1 MTSSELGDLSGLTA
15 TSVVGRRIFYV
26 EETSSTNDLALA
38 SGMDGDVFIA
48 DRQTA
53 GRGRLG
59 RSWHSAPG
67 KGLWFSVALGDTTPG
82 VVLAAALAVRDACA
96 AQCALRVKWPNDLL
110 LEGKKVCGILAEQRN
125 DRTALGIGINV
136 HHVAADFPEELREKA
151 GSLAMAP
158 GAVWD
163 RAALLRGVLTELDRR
178 VILLRSGGF
187 ERVRDEWANACNIV
201 GRRISIDDAEGTV
214 SALDDLGRIVL
225 STSNGPRTFAA
236 GDVVY
241 LPGA

>member
-1 MTSSELGDLSGLTA
+1 MTSSGLGDLSGLTETA
-15 TSVVGRRIFYV
+15 LVGSRIFYV

-38 SGMDGDVFIA
+38 RGMDGDVFVA

-67 KGLWFSVALGDTTPG
+67 KGLWFSIALANQTPG
-82 VVLAAALAVRDACA
+82 VVFAAALSVRDACA
-96 AQCALRVKWPNDLL
+96 PKCALRVKWPNDLL
-110 LEGKKVCGILAEQRN
+110 LEGKKVCGILAEHRN
-125 DRTALGIGINV
+125 GLTALGIGINV
-136 HHVAADFPEELREKA
+136 HHDAADFPDELREKA

-158 GAVWD
+158 GAIWD

-187 ERVRDEWANACNIV
+187 ERVRDDWADACNIV
-201 GRRISIDDAEGTV
+201 GRRISIDGAEGTV

-225 STSNGPRTFAA
+225 SSSNGPRTFAA